1 MEMDKKEQFMVLDK
15 DVLIKMWE
23 GAEKSADLLNAL
35 CMKSANN
42 GKPLFGAEAR
52 IFIRSLK
59 EATKI
64 NREALQTFLRFGRVD
79 VVEADKTGKPVM
91 IRLNN

>member
-1 MEMDKKEQFMVLDK
+1 MDKKEQFMVLDK

-23 GAEKSADLLNAL
+23 GNEKSTDLLNVL
-35 CMKSANN
+35 CMKSSNS

-59 EATKI
+59 EATNI
-64 NREALQTFLRFGRVD
+64 NKEALQTFLRFGRVD
-79 VVEADKTGKPVM
+79 VVEADKKGKPVL